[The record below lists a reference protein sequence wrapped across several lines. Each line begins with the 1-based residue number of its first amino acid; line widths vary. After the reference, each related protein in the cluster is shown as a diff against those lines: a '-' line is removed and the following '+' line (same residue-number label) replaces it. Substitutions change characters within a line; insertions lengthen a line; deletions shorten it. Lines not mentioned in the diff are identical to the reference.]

1 MHQRGN
7 FVARKVS
14 KKAAAA
20 ISPVIAE
27 MAVAPSPGNEVGS
40 ILEQSFLAIFERSP
54 IGIGIAGSDQRYRMV
69 NPAFCRMLG
78 YSEAELLSKSY
89 IDITHPDDVRPN
101 VGKIEGLKAGE
112 GSHFSMEK
120 RYVRKDGEIVWVLL
134 NVVTGNA
141 DGGKD
146 PYTIGLAEDITER
159 KRTEQALAR
168 SEEAFR
174 RLAQI
179 SPAAI
184 FRADMDGKCTYA
196 NQRCAEA
203 AGRPL
208 EELLGDGWLRVM
220 HPEDRERVMTQWRL
234 DMNARQPKPLEWRV
248 LRPDGTVRWVL
259 SEAAAELDER
269 GRPIGYISC
278 LSDITELKEREE
290 RRRAELADQRDTLV
304 REVHHRIKNNLQSV
318 AGLLQRELGRF
329 AELDPRLEAAISQV
343 HAIAAVHGLQS
354 TRPDETVRL
363 CDSVRSICKTAADLS
378 QRPVRFDIECEQT
391 TFRPVGIEHG
401 EAVPVALVLNELILN
416 AIKHSP
422 PGGVGPTVSLSA
434 DGGRASIVIRN
445 EVKGRPEFD
454 IDTGRGLGIG
464 LRLVRSL
471 LPNTGAHLAYEPD
484 REHAMLVR
492 LTLEAPVITRWNP
505 LPQDTA

>member
-1 MHQRGN
+1 MSE
-7 FVARKVS
+7 KVPT
-14 KKAAAA
+14 KT
-20 ISPVIAE
+20 
-27 MAVAPSPGNEVGS
+27 VAPTRH
-40 ILEQSFLAIFERSP
+40 AT
-54 IGIGIAGSDQRYRMV
+54 D
-69 NPAFCRMLG
+69 NPADTRPSSGHPGAYPAGEDVMRVLFEASLDAVVLVSPDGGVLAANPAACKLFG
-78 YSEAELLSKSY
+78 YDEEDLRRIGWLTLVDTTEPRFAEALKQQKENERYSGELSLFDKAGRKFPGEISSSRLAGEDGK
-89 IDITHPDDVRPN
+89 RPN
-101 VGKIEGLKAGE
+101 IVI
-112 GSHFSMEK
+112 
-120 RYVRKDGEIVWVLL
+120 VR
-134 NVVTGNA
+134 
-141 DGGKD
+141 
-146 PYTIGLAEDITER
+146 DITER

-168 SEEAFR
+168 SVETFR

-184 FRADMDGKCTYA
+184 FRADVNGACTYA
-196 NQRCAEA
+196 NQRCEEGT
-203 AGRPL
+203 GRAL
-208 EELLGDGWLRVM
+208 AELLGDGWLRVM
-220 HPEDRERVMTQWRL
+220 HPEDRERVMAQWRL
-234 DMNARQPKPLEWRV
+234 DMAAHQPKPLEWRV

-269 GRPIGYISC
+269 GKPIGYISC

-354 TRPDETVRL
+354 ARPDETVRL
-363 CDSVRSICKTAADLS
+363 CDSVRNICKTAADLS

-416 AIKHSP
+416 AVKHSP
-422 PGGVGPTVSLSA
+422 QGGLAPTVSLSA
-434 DGGRASIVIRN
+434 DGSRASIVIRN
-445 EVKGRPEFD
+445 AVHSRPGFD
-454 IDTGRGLGIG
+454 IDTGRGLGTG

-471 LPNTGAHLAYEPD
+471 LPDKGAHLACEPD

-505 LPQDTA
+505 LPQGTA